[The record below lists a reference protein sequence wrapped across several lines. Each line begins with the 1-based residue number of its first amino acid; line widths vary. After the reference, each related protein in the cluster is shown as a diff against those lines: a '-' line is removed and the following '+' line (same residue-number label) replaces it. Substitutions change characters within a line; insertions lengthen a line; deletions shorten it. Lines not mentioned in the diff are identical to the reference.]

1 MPELI
6 TTKFP
11 EATYHGNCVR
21 TMGVKL
27 SSMSVFTDGP
37 TKLMRDAMLMA
48 SCAPHV
54 LPELLA
60 VLHDNTAL
68 ALLAHVSA
76 TAAGPPH
83 VLAMGV

>member
-48 SCAPHV
+48 SAAPHV
-54 LPELLA
+54 PVELLA